1 MSFPRSS
8 GILLHP
14 TSLPGPFGIGD
25 FGDAAYAFVDF
36 LAAAGQSIWQM
47 LPLGPTGYGDSP
59 YQCFSAFAGNP
70 MLISLERLA
79 DQRLLKAQELDD
91 GPRFLPDQVQY
102 DQVNQFKQTK
112 LSQSFLH
119 FRQKT
124 AHSVPIPSLVY
135 PGMVETQD
143 AESLPE
149 SSPSANSYT
158 QSAFEAFKESEQ
170 SWLLEYALF
179 RALKDRFGGVA
190 WPKWD
195 PPFASREPAALQE
208 ARAELAN
215 EIAEQEFLQFV
226 FFKQWEELKRHC
238 HEKKIRI
245 MGDLPIY
252 VAHDSADVWAHPEYF
267 HLDENG
273 NATKV
278 AGVPPDY
285 FSATGQL
292 WGNPI
297 YRWDRMAADGYK
309 WWIERFRG
317 AFRMFD
323 LLRVD
328 HFRGFQAYWE
338 VPGGDKIAQNGKWQA
353 GPGAELFAAVEGEL
367 GALPIVAEN
376 LGVITPEVEA
386 IRERFGFPGM
396 AILQFAFGNDPQ
408 GPSFRPHNYPRNL
421 VAYTGTHDNDT
432 VVGWW
437 TSRPGEG
444 SIRSAEDIRKERE
457 FTRAY
462 LNLDNQPIHWI
473 FICALMA
480 SVADTVV
487 FPLQDIVGAGSE
499 ARMNVPGTA
508 TGNWRWRFRE
518 DVLNEQSAR
527 KLKEMA
533 EVYDRSPS

>member
-1 MSFPRSS
+1 VSFPRSS

-25 FGDAAYAFVDF
+25 LGPAAYEFADF
-36 LAAAGQSIWQM
+36 LEEAGQSIWQM

-70 MLISLERLA
+70 ALISLTRLGDEALLNARDLDDVPDFPADQVEYERVNRFKQARLKRAFAEFQRGAPEHHQQQFARFVEAERGWLA
-79 DQRLLKAQELDD
+79 D
-91 GPRFLPDQVQY
+91 
-102 DQVNQFKQTK
+102 
-112 LSQSFLH
+112 
-119 FRQKT
+119 
-124 AHSVPIPSLVY
+124 
-135 PGMVETQD
+135 
-143 AESLPE
+143 
-149 SSPSANSYT
+149 
-158 QSAFEAFKESEQ
+158 
-170 SWLLEYALF
+170 YALF
-179 RALKDRFGGVA
+179 RALKDKFGGVA

-195 PPFASREPAALQE
+195 PDLASRQPTALGR
-208 ARAELAN
+208 ARKDLASQ
-215 EIAEQEFLQFV
+215 IAEQEFLQFV
-226 FFKQWEELKRHC
+226 FFEQWQSLKEYC
-238 HEKKIRI
+238 GKKKIRM

-267 HLDENG
+267 HLDNHG

-297 YRWDRMAADGYK
+297 YHWERMAADGYS
-309 WWIERFRG
+309 WWIKRFRG

-323 LLRVD
+323 MLRVD
-328 HFRGFQAYWE
+328 HFRGFEAYWE
-338 VPGGDKIAQNGKWQA
+338 VPGGEKTAQNGRWLK
-353 GPGAELFAAVEGEL
+353 GPGAKLFAVIENKL
-367 GALPIVAEN
+367 GHLPILAEN

-408 GPSFRPHNYPRNL
+408 GPSFRPHNYPRNV

-432 VVGWW
+432 VLGWW
-437 TSRPGEG
+437 TSKPGEG
-444 SIRSAEDIRKERE
+444 SIRTEDDICKERE
-457 FTRAY
+457 FTRSY
-462 LNLDNQPIHWI
+462 LGVDDCQNSDSEHINWL
-473 FICALMA
+473 FIRTLMA

-487 FPLQDIVGAGSE
+487 FPVQDLIGAGGE

-508 TGNWRWRFRE
+508 TGNWRWRVRGE
-518 DVLNEQSAR
+518 LLTNEIAGRLRS
-527 KLKEMA
+527 MA
-533 EVYDRSPS
+533 KMYDRLPA

>member
-25 FGDAAYAFVDF
+25 LGPAAYEFADF
-36 LAAAGQSIWQM
+36 LERAEQSIWQM

-70 MLISLERLA
+70 ALISLARLSDQGLLASKDVNELPEFSRDEVEYER
-79 DQRLLKAQELDD
+79 
-91 GPRFLPDQVQY
+91 
-102 DQVNQFKQTK
+102 VNQFKQAK
-112 LSQSFLH
+112 LSQAFSEFQRNAPQH
-119 FRQKT
+119 RR
-124 AHSVPIPSLVY
+124 
-135 PGMVETQD
+135 
-143 AESLPE
+143 AEF
-149 SSPSANSYT
+149 ARFV
-158 QSAFEAFKESEQ
+158 QAEAE
-170 SWLLEYALF
+170 WLSDYALF
-179 RALKDRFGGVA
+179 RALKEKFGGVA

-195 PPFASREPAALQE
+195 HDFISREPSALQR
-208 ARAELAN
+208 ARKELALQ
-215 EIAEQEFLQFV
+215 IAEQEFLQFV
-226 FFKQWEELKRHC
+226 FFEQWQSLKQYC
-238 HEKKIRI
+238 GQKKIRL

-267 HLDENG
+267 HLDSRG

-297 YRWDRMAADGYK
+297 YHWDRMAADGYS
-309 WWIERFRG
+309 WWIKRFRA

-323 LLRVD
+323 MVRVD
-328 HFRGFQAYWE
+328 HFRGFEAYWE
-338 VPGGDKIAQNGKWQA
+338 VPGGEKTAQNGTWRK
-353 GPGAELFAAVEGEL
+353 GPGAELFAVVENKL
-367 GALPIVAEN
+367 GRLPILAEN

-432 VVGWW
+432 VIGWW

-444 SIRSAEDIRKERE
+444 SIRTEEDIRKERE

-462 LNLDNQPIHWI
+462 LGLNDCHNSQPEHINWI
-473 FICALMA
+473 FIRTLMA

-487 FPLQDIVGAGSE
+487 FPVQDLVGAAGE

-508 TGNWRWRFRE
+508 TGNWRWRVRGE
-518 DVLNEQSAR
+518 LVTEEIASRLRN
-527 KLKEMA
+527 MA
-533 EVYDRSPS
+533 AIYDRLPA

>member
-1 MSFPRSS
+1 VSFPRSS

-25 FGDAAYAFVDF
+25 LGPSAYAFADF
-36 LAAAGQSIWQM
+36 LSASGQSIWQM

-70 MLISLERLA
+70 MLISLERLKESG
-79 DQRLLKAQELDD
+79 LLSAHELTER
-91 GPRFLPDQVQY
+91 PSFSQDQVEY
-102 DQVNQFKQTK
+102 ERVNQFKETK
-112 LSQSFLH
+112 LRQAFLN
-119 FRQKT
+119 FLTGTQ
-124 AHSVPIPSLVY
+124 PIEIPAWTY
-135 PGMVETQD
+135 PGTVETQH
-143 AESLPE
+143 AA
-149 SSPSANSYT
+149 SSPASEGSRSSNPLTSEK
-158 QSAFEAFKESEQ
+158 FEAFKESEKA
-170 SWLLEYALF
+170 WLPEYSLF
-179 RALKDRFGGVA
+179 RALKDKFRGVA

-195 PPFASREPAALQE
+195 PPLASRKPDALRAARE
-208 ARAELAN
+208 ELS
-215 EIAEQEFLQFV
+215 EQIAEQEFLQFV
-226 FFKQWEELKRHC
+226 FFTQWEELKKYSGA
-238 HEKKIRI
+238 KKIRI

-252 VAHDSADVWAHPEYF
+252 VAHDSADVWTHPEGF
-267 HLDENG
+267 HLDEHG

-323 LLRVD
+323 MLRVD

-338 VPGGDKIAQNGKWQA
+338 VPGGDKTAQNGKWQP
-353 GPGAELFAAVEGEL
+353 GPGAGLFAAIESAL
-367 GALPIVAEN
+367 GLLPIVAEN

-386 IRERFGFPGM
+386 IRERFGLPGM

-437 TSRPGEG
+437 TSKPGEG

-457 FTRAY
+457 FTRDY
-462 LNLDNQPIHWI
+462 LNLKDEEINWV
-473 FICALMA
+473 FIRTLMA

-487 FPLQDIVGAGSE
+487 FSLQDVLGDGSQ
-499 ARMNVPGTA
+499 ARMNIPGTA
-508 TGNWRWRFRE
+508 TGNWRWRFGGG
-518 DVLNEQSAR
+518 VLNEDIAGR
-527 KLKEMA
+527 LRMMA
-533 EVYDRSPS
+533 GIYDR